1 MTDSDP
7 TRSTPPGEE
16 PAPRPQ
22 PEPDAAQPAADPG
35 SLTETGQAA
44 AEDGSVTPIVGGL
57 PAVEGSAWDIGAA
70 LEDRGAGLAD
80 KQGNSP
86 DQVSHQ
92 DTCSS

>member
-35 SLTETGQAA
+35 YLTETGQAA
-44 AEDGSVTPIVGGL
+44 AEDGSVRGL
-57 PAVEGSAWDIGAA
+57 VIASDRDAESLERARRNTAA
-70 LEDRGAGLAD
+70 TVFHRM
-80 KQGNSP
+80 
-86 DQVSHQ
+86 
-92 DTCSS
+92 